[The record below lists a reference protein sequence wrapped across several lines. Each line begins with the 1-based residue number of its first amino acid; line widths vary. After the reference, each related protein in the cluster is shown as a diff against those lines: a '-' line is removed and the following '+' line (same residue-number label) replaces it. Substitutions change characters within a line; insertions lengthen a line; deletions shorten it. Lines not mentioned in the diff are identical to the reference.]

1 MSTIMPEEKKVRDA
15 LKWVCAEQED
25 TGKRTETLLQEASFR
40 FNLTPKEEGSLR
52 HLFRKELEQE
62 K

>member
-15 LKWVCAEQED
+15 LQWVCAEQEEK
-25 TGKRTETLLQEASFR
+25 GKKTETLLQEASFR
-40 FNLTPKEEGSLR
+40 FNLTPKEENYLR
-52 HLFRKELEQE
+52 HLFRKDLEKE